1 MRTLNAKQKEGEM
14 YLELVCDYFD
24 IPVSK
29 VISKSRKVP
38 YPECRQ
44 LASYFITK
52 YTKLSLSDTALIV
65 GYTSHASAWLDK
77 SNVPELIKLNPL
89 FKRKIRTLLKKAREL
104 HKNLSQKAVVAPPV
118 ENEFFDFYSDVVF
131 EQTARGIF
139 SDQLKPA
146 A

>member
-52 YTKLSLSDTALIV
+52 
-65 GYTSHASAWLDK
+65 
-77 SNVPELIKLNPL
+77 
-89 FKRKIRTLLKKAREL
+89 L
-104 HKNLSQKAVVAPPV
+104 HRNMSQKAVVAPPV
-118 ENEFFDFYSDVVF
+118 ENEFFNFYSDVVF